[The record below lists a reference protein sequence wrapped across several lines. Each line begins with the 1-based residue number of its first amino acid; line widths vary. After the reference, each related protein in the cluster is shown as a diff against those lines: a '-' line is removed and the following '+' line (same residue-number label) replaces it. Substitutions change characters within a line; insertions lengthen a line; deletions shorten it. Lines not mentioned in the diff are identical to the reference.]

1 MICGWTDAAADVKDY
16 PITETWAL
24 ALSHSPQGPADGQK
38 GREGEKMEGQY
49 KMVGGVGGGNDGKR
63 NEREIG

>member
-24 ALSHSPQGPADGQK
+24 ALSHSPQGTADGQK

-49 KMVGGVGGGNDGKR
+49 KMVGGVGG
-63 NEREIG
+63 